1 MRAVTRGKGER
12 GIALM
17 ITALST
23 LVIVP
28 VVGLAID
35 AGFLYVVKAKLVA
48 ATDAAAIAAARSL
61 SKGLTLAEQESSA
74 IARAQA
80 FFNANFPDGFFN
92 TRNKSVTVQVAETAY
107 RTRTV
112 YVQGS
117 VDAGLY
123 FMRLFGYDH
132 TTVRSAGKA
141 SRRDVNVILVLDRSG
156 SMDASNSCE
165 PMKEAAQLFVNQFAN
180 GRDRLG
186 LITFGMSYLTAFPP
200 SQDFKPGLANTI
212 AQIDCSGG
220 TGTAQALWKG
230 YELLQA
236 IDEPGT
242 LNLIV
247 FFTDGLPN
255 GITAEFPVKK
265 LSDVRY
271 GHGWYPYS
279 STRYLYNMEPSPC
292 RDANGERYDRRP
304 WDRYR
309 RYYAPNW
316 NPYWNPQPK
325 TGVLAAQGNATYSL
339 GYTYGITY
347 MQAASVT
354 NHREVPIS
362 DSYGC
367 DFASNGWKVRRD
379 IAYIPDYDLY
389 GNSTRG
395 YLPVYT
401 FPAGHPYA
409 GKIRPDR
416 PISIGRASKNAADNA
431 ARRMR
436 QDPRLSVVIYTIGL
450 GDPTG
455 TVTPPDDDFMMRV
468 ANDPNSPAYNPN
480 EPEGLYVF
488 APDRGQLAQAFY
500 RVASEILRL
509 SQ

>member
-1 MRAVTRGKGER
+1 MRAVTRGQSQR
-12 GIALM
+12 GVALM

-23 LVIVP
+23 LVVVP

-35 AGFLYVVKAKLVA
+35 AGFLYAVKAKLVA

-61 SKGLTLAEQESSA
+61 SKGLTMAEQESSA

-92 TRNKSVTVQVAETAY
+92 TTNKAVSVQVAETAY

-112 YVQGS
+112 YVQGN
-117 VDAGLY
+117 VDVGLY
-123 FMRLFGYDH
+123 FMRIFGYTH
-132 TTVRSAGKA
+132 STVRSAGKA

-156 SMDASNSCE
+156 SMDISNSCE
-165 PMKEAAQLFVNQFAN
+165 PMKDAARLFVNQFAN

-186 LITFGMSYLTAFPP
+186 LVTFGMSYLTAFPP
-200 SQDFKPGLANTI
+200 SMNFKPDLADTI
-212 AQIDCSGG
+212 TQIDCSGG

-247 FFTDGLPN
+247 FFSDGLPN
-255 GITAEFPVKK
+255 GITADFPVKTV
-265 LSDVRY
+265 SDIRY
-271 GHGWYPYS
+271 GHGWSPYRY
-279 STRYLYNMEPSPC
+279 TTYLYNMEPSPC

-304 WDRYR
+304 WQWYR
-309 RYYAPNW
+309 TYYEPNW
-316 NPYWNPQPK
+316 NPYWNPAPK
-325 TGVLAAQGNATYSL
+325 TGVLAAQGSATRSK
-339 GYTYGITY
+339 GYTYGLTF
-347 MQAASVT
+347 MEANSVT
-354 NHREVPIS
+354 DNNERIIS
-362 DSYGC
+362 DSNGC

-379 IAYIPDYDLY
+379 IAYIPDYDKY

-395 YLPVYT
+395 YQPVYT

-436 QDPRLSVVIYTIGL
+436 NDPRLSVVIYAIGL
-450 GDPTG
+450 GDPSG
-455 TVTPPDDDFMMRV
+455 SVTPPDDEFMMRV
-468 ANDPNSPAYNPN
+468 ANDPDSPAYNPN

-488 APDRGQLAQAFY
+488 APDSGQLAQAFY